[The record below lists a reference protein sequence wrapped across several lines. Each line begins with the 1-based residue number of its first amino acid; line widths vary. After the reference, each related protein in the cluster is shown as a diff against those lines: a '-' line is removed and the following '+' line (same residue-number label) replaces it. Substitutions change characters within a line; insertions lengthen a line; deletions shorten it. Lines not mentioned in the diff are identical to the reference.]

1 MPSDPQLFII
11 TGLSGAGK
19 TVFIKRLE
27 ELGYFCVDNLPPALL
42 GKFAELLQ
50 RSQGEVKRAA
60 LVVDLRGRAFFD
72 ALSDALFELETMGL
86 SYTIVFLDA
95 RDDVLIR
102 RYKASRK
109 AHPLSDDGSI
119 VAGIKKE
126 REALEALR
134 RRADQLIDT
143 SDLKPQDLRELV
155 TRRFAPSDAQGKM
168 RIHLM
173 SFGFKH
179 GPPQDADLV
188 LDVRFLPNPHYIPE
202 LKPLTGKDQPVY
214 DYVLSR
220 PETEQFIKRLLD
232 LLHYTLPLYK
242 REGKAE
248 LVIALG
254 CTGGQHRSVAL
265 AEYLRQVLGKE
276 EPVTVSHRDIDK
288 DRERL

>member
-1 MPSDPQLFII
+1 MRSDFELLMI

-27 ELGYFCVDNLPPALL
+27 ELGYFCIDNLPPALI
-42 GKFAELLQ
+42 GKFAELLE
-50 RSQGEVKRAA
+50 RSQGDVKRAA

-72 ALSDALFELETMGL
+72 ALHDALSELEAMGRP
-86 SYTIVFLDA
+86 YTIIFLDA
-95 RDDVLIR
+95 RDEVLIR

-109 AHPLSDDGSI
+109 AHPLAEDGSI
-119 VAGIKKE
+119 VAGIQKE
-126 REALEALR
+126 RSALETLR
-134 RRADQLIDT
+134 KRADQVIDT
-143 SDLKPQDLRELV
+143 SDWSPQDLREFV
-155 TRRFAPSDAQGKM
+155 TRRFAPPDQTGQL

-179 GPPQDADLV
+179 GAPQDADLIW
-188 LDVRFLPNPHYIPE
+188 DVRFLPNPHYIPD
-202 LKPLTGKDQPVY
+202 LQPLTGQDPPVY

-220 PETEQFIKRLLD
+220 PETEPFMKRLLD
-232 LLHYTLPLYK
+232 LLQYTLPLYK

-265 AEYLRQVLGKE
+265 VEYLRRQLEKE
-276 EPVTVSHRDIDK
+276 ASVTVSHRDLNK
-288 DRERL
+288 R